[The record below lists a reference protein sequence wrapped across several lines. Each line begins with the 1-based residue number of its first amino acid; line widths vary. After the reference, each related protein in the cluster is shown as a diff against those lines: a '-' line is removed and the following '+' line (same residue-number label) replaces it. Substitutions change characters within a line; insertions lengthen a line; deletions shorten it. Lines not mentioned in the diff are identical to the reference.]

1 MEGLNERLDLSSM
14 VLTYIS
20 PDLIFTLLCNPKRGA
35 GICTRLIAPT
45 FLPTLPGSLILA
57 EDLCFLNVTI
67 VPLII
72 LTHLS

>member
-35 GICTRLIAPT
+35 GICTRLTAPT
-45 FLPTLPGSLILA
+45 FLPTLPGSLQPSLITLDLTFMIQFKFHIL
-57 EDLCFLNVTI
+57 
-67 VPLII
+67 
-72 LTHLS
+72 